1 MHNNTFSRYFYMTHY
16 VTFCLFLRNCR
27 KSILSC
33 PFILYWVTRKL
44 PQIYTANHAILP
56 NTEFWTFHY
65 VTGCLNMTG
74 HTICYW
80 VSQKLPQKQDITNL
94 LHNIHYFLDTLQVT
108 INNVMPSIAIQ
119 ILGVSEITANL
130 YCLVLLYCTHFI

>member
-108 INNVMPSIAIQ
+108 NTGCLRNYRQSILSCPF
-119 ILGVSEITANL
+119 ILYPFYIVT
-130 YCLVLLYCTHFI
+130 Y